1 MDDVKY
7 QQEESFYGIFL
18 LLFSNF
24 IDDFAEIGSASFIFK
39 TKFLRDSMTF
49 CKTVLCLNVYLPCC
63 SDTL

>member
-1 MDDVKY
+1 MGY
-7 QQEESFYGIFL
+7 FCSF
-18 LLFSNF
+18 FSNF